1 MPAPNA
7 PSRATKSSATRTRR
21 LIRLGALAGAE
32 DPVGPPEILGRQDP
46 LAPAPFLEEGHG
58 ALVAR
63 AERGEEQSAADDHA
77 QDAGDRLSRDVNDI
91 QDGRTHPVPRR
102 PLGGLFERDRLRHGL
117 RLSGGRRRRH
127 LRGLGLGLCGGL
139 WCRLGRGLWGLLG
152 GLHGRRRRLRGL
164 LGWLWRGLL
173 GGLRRLLG
181 LWRRLLGGRL
191 RRLLRAGKR
200 RERTR
205 AEQRHHDRERDRP
218 SREPHRMTSWSRV
231 SLSIWRHPA
240 YLKRLAA
247 RKFAKGYN
255 WPLLLS
261 GGR

>member
-1 MPAPNA
+1 V
-7 PSRATKSSATRTRR
+7 R
-21 LIRLGALAGAE
+21 
-32 DPVGPPEILGRQDP
+32 
-46 LAPAPFLEEGHG
+46 
-58 ALVAR
+58 
-63 AERGEEQSAADDHA
+63 
-77 QDAGDRLSRDVNDI
+77 
-91 QDGRTHPVPRR
+91 
-102 PLGGLFERDRLRHGL
+102 
-117 RLSGGRRRRH
+117 
-127 LRGLGLGLCGGL
+127 GLCGL
-139 WCRLGRGLWGLLG
+139 FG
-152 GLHGRRRRLRGL
+152 GLHGWRRRLRGL
-164 LGWLWRGLL
+164 LGGLWRGLL

-181 LWRRLLGGRL
+181 LWRRLLGLWHRLLGGRL

>member
-1 MPAPNA
+1 
-7 PSRATKSSATRTRR
+7 
-21 LIRLGALAGAE
+21 GG
-32 DPVGPPEILGRQDP
+32 LGRGV
-46 LAPAPFLEEGHG
+46 L
-58 ALVAR
+58 
-63 AERGEEQSAADDHA
+63 
-77 QDAGDRLSRDVNDI
+77 
-91 QDGRTHPVPRR
+91 
-102 PLGGLFERDRLRHGL
+102 
-117 RLSGGRRRRH
+117 GGRRG
-127 LRGLGLGLCGGL
+127 LRGLWRGRVG
-139 WCRLGRGLWGLLG
+139 GRG
-152 GLHGRRRRLRGL
+152 RLR
-164 LGWLWRGLL
+164 
-173 GGLRRLLG
+173 
-181 LWRRLLGGRL
+181 GGRL